1 MILQHALLLNERG
14 IIVVVHLILVRQ
26 QAVARRDANV
36 TVREATW
43 FSAVRHGPE
52 PLHENFNLT

>member
-14 IIVVVHLILVRQ
+14 IIIVVHLILVRQ

-36 TVREATW
+36 TVREATC
-43 FSAVRHGPE
+43 
-52 PLHENFNLT
+52 